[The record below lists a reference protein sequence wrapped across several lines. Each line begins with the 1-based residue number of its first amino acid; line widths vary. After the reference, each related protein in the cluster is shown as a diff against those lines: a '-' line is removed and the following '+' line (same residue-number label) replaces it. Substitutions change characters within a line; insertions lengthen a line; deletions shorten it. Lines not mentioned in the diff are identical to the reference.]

1 VGVWSIKWQ
10 CGTVV
15 MGTSVMGT
23 VMMGT
28 VVMGTSVMGTL
39 DTMVKDRGLKS
50 DRTGLEF
57 LLHFFPS

>member
-1 VGVWSIKWQ
+1 
-10 CGTVV
+10 